1 MELISWRW
9 RWKWW
14 SWSECTHW
22 HTANSR
28 AKEKKVKANK
38 TLRPSLFIDPTTLEL
53 ICLFAI
59 NWSQLAM
66 TLLPFTHSAQWKKKK
81 SAFCKKCYWQ
91 RKKPDKALGQAN
103 KCIHSFL
110 CPSLTGSVLCCCF
123 TGQKIDE
130 KFPGYLLFVCLLVCL
145 PCETTDELMKGHNRS
160 DIYLLWRLQVDLPF
174 HLPPQSSSFLECF
187 KTVLLKK

>member
-66 TLLPFTHSAQWKKKK
+66 TLLPFTHGAQWKKKK
-81 SAFCKKCYWQ
+81 ALFAKSVTGNEKSLTKHL
-91 RKKPDKALGQAN
+91 DKQTSVF
-103 KCIHSFL
+103 IHSFVRVWPAL
-110 CPSLTGSVLCCCF
+110 SFVVVSPGRKLTKSSLATFC
-123 TGQKIDE
+123 
-130 KFPGYLLFVCLLVCL
+130 LFVCWFVCL
-145 PCETTDELMKGHNRS
+145 ARPLMSWWRGTIVLTFTFFDVYRL
-160 DIYLLWRLQVDLPF
+160 IYLFIYPLNPHHFWN
-174 HLPPQSSSFLECF
+174 
-187 KTVLLKK
+187 VLKLFF